1 MKGSPSSS
9 GTVTL
14 WVFMDNPLANFL
26 PHSMLD
32 NMTSVKEIIKEMEG
46 ATEQDMALVKAAY
59 TFGQKS
65 HDGHTRYSGEPYFM
79 HPAAVAKK
87 LAELGADAS
96 VIAAGLLHDTV
107 EDADVSEEEIEELFG
122 KDVQGLVRGVTK
134 LGKHKYRGTKR
145 HAESLRRL
153 LVATSS
159 DIRVLLIK
167 LVDRYH
173 NMTTIEHV
181 PERKR
186 RRIALETLEIYTPI
200 ADRLGMGLMKRDLED
215 LSFPHVDPDAYKHTL
230 EVMKQKSKESEDGL
244 KKIQR
249 TLRKELA
256 KGDITDFQTE
266 LRVKGLYSLYQKLER
281 KEKDITKIFDIAA
294 IRIIVK
300 DLGDC
305 YAALGIVHN
314 LFKPIPGKIKDYI
327 AFPKPNGYQSLHT
340 TVMTGS
346 AGIVEVQIRTEEMHR
361 HAKYGIASHISYK
374 ELGSENRK
382 TFEAFAKT
390 WMRDFGSKVPE
401 KEGKTKE
408 GKTPQWVSALAEA
421 QATLSE
427 SDEFMRGV
435 KEDITSHRVF
445 VFTPQGDV
453 IDLPID
459 SSPIDFAYA
468 IHSDIGDHLAGAKV
482 NGKLVSLDTALK
494 NGDRVEIMT
503 RKNSTP
509 TEKWL
514 EMAKTSLA
522 RRHIKAQVQKKPTP

>member
-1 MKGSPSSS
+1 
-9 GTVTL
+9 
-14 WVFMDNPLANFL
+14 
-26 PHSMLD
+26 
-32 NMTSVKEIIKEMEG
+32 MTSVKEIQKEMQG
-46 ATEQDMALVKAAY
+46 ASEKELALVKEAY
-59 TFGQKS
+59 AFAKKA
-65 HDGHTRYSGEPYFM
+65 HDGHTRYSREPYFM

-87 LAELGADAS
+87 LAEFGADGS
-96 VIAAGLLHDTV
+96 VVAAGLLHDTV
-107 EDADVSEEEIEELFG
+107 EDVGASEEEIEKLFG
-122 KDVQGLVRGVTK
+122 KDVRFLVHGVTK
-134 LGKHKYRGTKR
+134 LGKHKYRGMKR

-153 LVATSS
+153 LVATSA

-173 NMTTIEHV
+173 NMTTIDHV

-186 RRIALETLEIYTPI
+186 KRIAIETLEIYAPI

-215 LSFPHVDPDAYKHTL
+215 LSFPHVDPDAYTHTL
-230 EVMKQKSKESEDGL
+230 EVMKQKSKENEDGL

-256 KGDITDFQTE
+256 KGSITNFSTE

-281 KEKDITKIFDIAA
+281 KDKDITKIFDIAA
-294 IRIIVK
+294 LRIIVK
-300 DLGDC
+300 DVNDC

-340 TVMTGS
+340 TVMTGN

-361 HAKYGIASHISYK
+361 SAKYGIASHISYK
-374 ELGSENRK
+374 QLGDSNKK
-382 TFEAFAKT
+382 TFETLART
-390 WMRDFGSKVPE
+390 WMGELIPKVN
-401 KEGKTKE
+401 KEVKQSAS
-408 GKTPQWVSALAEA
+408 TPTWIADLAEA
-421 QATLSE
+421 QTALSE
-427 SDEFMRGV
+427 SDEFLQGV
-435 KEDITSHRVF
+435 KEDVTSYRVF
-445 VFTPQGDV
+445 VFTPRGDV
-453 IDLPID
+453 IDLPVD

-482 NGKLVSLDTALK
+482 NGKLVSLDTKLK

-503 RKNSTP
+503 RKNAAP

-514 EMAKTSLA
+514 DMVKTSIA
-522 RRHIKAQVQKKPTP
+522 RKSIRQKTGKKPIQ